1 MRYIYLT
8 LLIVATVVVLLFL
21 VQNTLSATV
30 SFFSWSVTLPLSLIV
45 LITYGLGALTGG
57 LLIGLFRSLIHG
69 ATKKEERE

>member
-30 SFFSWSVTLPLSLIV
+30 SFFSWNVTLPLSLIV

-57 LLIGLFRSLIHG
+57 LLIGFFRSLIHG
-69 ATKKEERE
+69 ATKKEKRE

>member
-30 SFFSWSVTLPLSLIV
+30 SFFSWNVTLPLSLIV